1 MCVWSSATPNDRVA
15 AMTVTPDP
23 IRIRPAASPDREEV
37 LELLRPFVDDRK
49 ILPRTRDELAELMPT
64 SFVAL
69 RDGEVVGFVALDVYS
84 KKLAEIRGLVVSAEC
99 QGLGVG
105 KRLVDACVELARGR
119 DVMEI
124 LAITSSESFFRA
136 CGFDFT
142 LPDEKKALFLQ
153 TRTRD

>member
-1 MCVWSSATPNDRVA
+1 MMVPSDRVQ
-15 AMTVTPDP
+15 
-23 IRIRPAASPDREEV
+23 IRPGSSGDRAAVR
-37 LELLRPFVDDRK
+37 ELLQVFVDDRK
-49 ILPRTRDELAELMPT
+49 ILPRTSDELDELLQT
-64 SFVAL
+64 SFVAISGG
-69 RDGEVVGFVALDVYS
+69 RVVGFAALDIYS
-84 KKLAEIRGLVVSAEC
+84 QKLAELRGLVVSGEY

-105 KRLVDACVELARGR
+105 TRLVEACVELARER

-153 TRTRD
+153 TRKRS